1 MLPLAQVEFV
11 LKHLIAKFFGD
22 GRLGFHGQLL
32 AVEQEMLVITLVV
45 VESGQTDVA
54 LGDALLL
61 ECLEKKQT
69 VSQRE

>member
-1 MLPLAQVEFV
+1 MQLLA
-11 LKHLIAKFFGD
+11 LLYL
-22 GRLGFHGQLL
+22 RLGFHGQLL